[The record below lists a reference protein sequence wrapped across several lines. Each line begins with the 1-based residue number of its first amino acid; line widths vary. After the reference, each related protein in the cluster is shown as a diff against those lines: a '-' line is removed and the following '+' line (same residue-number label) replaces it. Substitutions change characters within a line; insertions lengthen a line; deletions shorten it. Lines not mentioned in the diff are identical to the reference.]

1 MLRLATTSAAAP
13 LMSRRFF
20 SSLAL
25 VKTLRKQTGAP
36 ILECKKALAHED
48 VDGDLDKAVDY
59 LRTLGVAAAAKR
71 SGNDAMEGLVAV
83 AASACKTRAVAV
95 ELNSETDFVAR
106 NDLFQTLLTDI
117 TKAAL
122 EIPVDDASS
131 AATSTADITKQLL
144 AQPLGNNSGET
155 VASAVEHLSGVIR
168 ENISLRRAARLTA
181 GPNGKIGTYVHNAL
195 APGKGGVGCMVAID
209 VDGGLANSDEAE
221 VSQLGTSVSLHI
233 AAARPLYLTVDS
245 IPESAAEREKAVH
258 LELAM
263 QSGKPAEI
271 AEKMVT
277 GKMRKFYEETV
288 LCNQKCVVDED
299 GFAMSKMVGKA
310 MKGASIG
317 GFLRLEVGEEMR

>member
-1 MLRLATTSAAAP
+1 MPRLATPSAAAP

-144 AQPLGNNSGET
+144 AQPLGNNSG
-155 VASAVEHLSGVIR
+155 
-168 ENISLRRAARLTA
+168 
-181 GPNGKIGTYVHNAL
+181 
-195 APGKGGVGCMVAID
+195 
-209 VDGGLANSDEAE
+209 
-221 VSQLGTSVSLHI
+221 
-233 AAARPLYLTVDS
+233 
-245 IPESAAEREKAVH
+245 
-258 LELAM
+258 
-263 QSGKPAEI
+263 
-271 AEKMVT
+271 
-277 GKMRKFYEETV
+277 
-288 LCNQKCVVDED
+288 
-299 GFAMSKMVGKA
+299 
-310 MKGASIG
+310 
-317 GFLRLEVGEEMR
+317 